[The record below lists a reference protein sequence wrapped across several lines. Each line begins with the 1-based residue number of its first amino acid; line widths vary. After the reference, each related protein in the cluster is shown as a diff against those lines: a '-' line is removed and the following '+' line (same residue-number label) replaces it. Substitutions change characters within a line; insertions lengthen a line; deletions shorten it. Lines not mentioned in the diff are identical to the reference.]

1 MFTPDTL
8 KSYAAEIIIEEQIN
22 FQNDQFPH
30 NLYND
35 LKNINDIKNIREK
48 EKYTKKK
55 LEVLERHLHY
65 LNCRCREY
73 YNNILDHQ
81 GDEQYCSNL
90 IEGMKLYVD
99 WYWKLLSW
107 RDETNYELENT
118 VTEKKFLYSKLSEE
132 YKNMCTR
139 FVFNLS
145 DFELSFDDEDVFL
158 YLFL

>member
-1 MFTPDTL
+1 
-8 KSYAAEIIIEEQIN
+8 
-22 FQNDQFPH
+22 
-30 NLYND
+30 
-35 LKNINDIKNIREK
+35 
-48 EKYTKKK
+48 
-55 LEVLERHLHY
+55 
-65 LNCRCREY
+65 
-73 YNNILDHQ
+73 
-81 GDEQYCSNL
+81 
-90 IEGMKLYVD
+90 MKLYVD

-107 RDETNYELENT
+107 RDQTNYELENT